1 MPTTRSRVILAG
13 LLSLVVLAGCKKD
26 KPKDQDGKGGGAAAG
41 KNDSPATAELKQH
54 LALMGLQSDG
64 VVGVDL
70 TLLRSSELYKA
81 YQKDIEGAAAEQLEQ
96 IKTLCGFDP
105 LPRLTKVVAGGVGNR
120 KTGDA
125 TAILKGLGKA
135 ETMECL
141 TKAAATPPANVKVV
155 VDGDFATVETT
166 IERDPVPVAPKR
178 AAPQGA
184 PAEPPV
190 PPEPPPPPEVESV
203 SVQFLDDS
211 TAVIARRAGK
221 SVDKA
226 TMQSILA
233 AKVGDP
239 SNVTG
244 SPGFMEMIDAID
256 TEAGVWFVI
265 NGKSDRIKGIGR
277 GLLSFEAAFGHIHAG
292 AGLDVHTTLRVENED
307 SAKRMSD
314 LATRQ
319 VTSMRK
325 SLMKDM
331 LGEVEVEQKG
341 RDVRFRLQESR
352 EQLEKLVDFAGS
364 LLGGLLGN

>member
-1 MPTTRSRVILAG
+1 MLAV
-13 LLSLVVLAGCKKD
+13 LLVLAVAAGCKKD
-26 KPKDQDGKGGGAAAG
+26 KPKDQDGKGGTTAG
-41 KNDSPATAELKQH
+41 GKTDTPASAELKQH
-54 LALMGLQSDG
+54 LALMPLQSDG

-70 TLLRSSELYKA
+70 TLLRGSELYKA
-81 YQKDIEGAAAEQLEQ
+81 YQKDIEGAAAGQLEQ

-105 LPRLTKVVAGGVGNR
+105 LPKLTRVIAGGVGSR

-125 TAILKGLGKA
+125 TAVVQGLGKA
-135 ETMECL
+135 ETMDCL

-166 IERDPVPVAPKR
+166 IAKEPLPVPITPGADP
-178 AAPQGA
+178 AAPPAGQPAA
-184 PAEPPV
+184 PAPA
-190 PPEPPPPPEVESV
+190 PETESV
-203 SVQFLDDS
+203 SVQFLNDT

-233 AKVGDP
+233 SKVGDAA
-239 SNVTG
+239 NVTG
-244 SPGFMEMIDAID
+244 SAGFMEMIDAID
-256 TEAGVWFVI
+256 TEAGLWFVI
-265 NGKSDRIKGIGR
+265 NGKSDRVKSVGR
-277 GLLSFEAAFGHIHAG
+277 GILGFDAAFGHVYVG
-292 AGLDVHTTLRVENED
+292 AGLDVHATLRVESED
-307 SAKRMSD
+307 SAKRMTD

-319 VTSMRK
+319 VASMRK

>member
-1 MPTTRSRVILAG
+1 MLAVLLVLAALAG
-13 LLSLVVLAGCKKD
+13 CQACKKD
-26 KPKDQDGKGGGAAAG
+26 KPKDDKGGTTAG
-41 KNDSPATAELKQH
+41 GKKDTPASGELKQH
-54 LALMGLQSDG
+54 LALMPLQSDG
-64 VVGVDL
+64 VVGIDL
-70 TLLRSSELYKA
+70 ALLRGSELYKA
-81 YQKDIEGAAAEQLEQ
+81 YQKDIEGAAAGQLEQ

-105 LPRLTKVVAGGVGNR
+105 LPKLTKVLAGGVGSR

-125 TAILKGLGKA
+125 TAVIQGLGKA
-135 ETMECL
+135 ETMACL
-141 TKAAATPPANVKVV
+141 SKAAATPPANVEVT
-155 VDGDFATVETT
+155 VDGDFATVETA
-166 IERDPVPVAPKR
+166 IPKEPLPVPITPGADP
-178 AAPQGA
+178 AAPAAA
-184 PAEPPV
+184 PPAAAT
-190 PPEPPPPPEVESV
+190 ESV
-203 SVQFLDDS
+203 SVQFLDDT
-211 TAVIARRAGK
+211 TAVIARRGGK

-233 AKVGDP
+233 AKVGDA

-244 SPGFMEMIDAID
+244 SAGFMEMIDAVD

-265 NGKSDRIKGIGR
+265 NGKSDRIKSVGR
-277 GLLSFEAAFGHIHAG
+277 GILTFDAAFGHVYVG
-292 AGLDVHTTLRVENED
+292 NGLDVHTTLRVESED
-307 SAKRMSD
+307 SAKRMAD

-319 VTSMRK
+319 VASMRK